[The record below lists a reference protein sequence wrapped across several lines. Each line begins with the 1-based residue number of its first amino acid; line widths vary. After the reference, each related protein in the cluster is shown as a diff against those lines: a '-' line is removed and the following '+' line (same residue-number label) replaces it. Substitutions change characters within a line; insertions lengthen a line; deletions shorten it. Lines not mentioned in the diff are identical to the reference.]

1 MSDLSQPALS
11 AIELRVVGALI
22 EKSRTTPEYYPMS
35 INALTAACNQKSAR
49 HPVTSYTEEEVTQA
63 VQSLKG
69 RSLVAT
75 AVGGGSR
82 TIKYKHN
89 FGTVYDISD
98 GGLAAICLLMLRG
111 PLTAGEINSNS
122 ARLYNFRDLGEVL
135 STLEVLRSGEA
146 PFIKELPKKVGQKE
160 NRFAHL
166 MGDGSELEYEEE
178 NVLEE
183 TNKKSALEERVNKL
197 EEELEHIK
205 SILKDLM

>member
-49 HPVTSYTEEEVTQA
+49 HPVTAYSEEEITQA

-146 PFIKELPKKVGQKE
+146 PFIKELPKKAGQKE
-160 NRFAHL
+160 NRFVHL
-166 MGDGSELEYEEE
+166 MGDGSGLEYEEE
-178 NVLEE
+178 NVVEE
-183 TNKKSALEERVNKL
+183 LNKKSALEERVSKL

>member
-49 HPVTSYTEEEVTQA
+49 HPVTSYSEEEVTQA

-75 AVGGGSR
+75 AIGGGSR

-146 PFIKELPKKVGQKE
+146 PFIKELPKKAGQKE

-183 TNKKSALEERVNKL
+183 TYKKSALEERVSKL

>member
-1 MSDLSQPALS
+1 MADLSQPALS

-49 HPVTSYTEEEVTQA
+49 HPVTSYSEEEITQA

-98 GGLAAICLLMLRG
+98 GGLAAICLLLLRG

-135 STLEVLRSGEA
+135 TTLEVLRSGEA
-146 PFIKELPKKVGQKE
+146 PFIKELPKKAGQKE

-166 MGDGSELEYEEE
+166 MGEGSELEFDEEISE
-178 NVLEE
+178 GEAQ
-183 TNKKSALEERVNKL
+183 KKSVLEERVSKL